1 MSKGTPART
10 GDVMELQNLKE
21 TLSRLEVYCNRRAG
35 QAETLQ
41 KMRQDALA
49 KRQEALSAIELM
61 EKVRL
66 LLQEASAYAREQSC
80 QQVEHVVTHALEF
93 VFGQGISFKVDLL
106 ERRNQSEAE
115 FYVVSNSGGVEIKTR
130 PQDARGGGV
139 VDVTSLA
146 LRVALL
152 ETSRPPLPG
161 PLLLDEP
168 GKHLSDEYAPH
179 LALLLKELSGTF
191 RRQVIMVTHNRY
203 FTEAADRVYLVEIKN
218 GRSMITTLECS

>member
-1 MSKGTPART
+1 MK
-10 GDVMELQNLKE
+10 LHQLKE
-21 TLSRLEVYCNRRAG
+21 ALNRVETNYNRRAG
-35 QAETLQ
+35 QAEVLQ
-41 KMRQDALA
+41 KMRE
-49 KRQEALSAIELM
+49 EALSRYKEAVAAVELL

-66 LLQEASAYAREQSC
+66 LLQEASACAREQSC
-80 QQVEHVVTHALEF
+80 RQIEGMVAHTLEF
-93 VFGQGISFKVDLL
+93 VFGQGMSFKVDLL
-106 ERRNQSEAE
+106 ERRNQPEAE
-115 FYVVSNSGGVEIKTR
+115 FYVVSSSDGVEIKTR

-191 RRQVIMVTHNRY
+191 GRQVVMVTHNRY
-203 FTEAADRVYLVEIKN
+203 FTEAADKVYLVQIK
-218 GRSMITTLECS
+218 GGKSMVTTLDPNEQ